1 MSDSDKRFFV
11 KYFCID
17 LKSANIWGKISAGK
31 GLIGNLRRRWRKGL
45 ARLLIFLHA
54 DLEEFRRNRIAGVG
68 NGWRD
73 LSIFTAN
80 FSCRGRQGLARPL
93 VFFTANVREW
103 PQMLPSARAGAT
115 PGIFYRK
122 CTQISCKWEQR
133 LKLAWRLCRM
143 QPRLWKWTQMLPS
156 ATAGATTGILTTTL
170 HKSTQIS

>member
-17 LKSANIWGKISAGK
+17 LKSANIRGKISAGK

-93 VFFTANVREW
+93 VFFTANVRKSRANESRDSS
-103 PQMLPSARAGAT
+103 LLEGSAECSRD
-115 PGIFYRK
+115 YENERK
-122 CTQISCKWEQR
+122 CCLRQR
-133 LKLAWRLCRM
+133 LARPL
-143 QPRLWKWTQMLPS
+143 
-156 ATAGATTGILTTTL
+156 GF
-170 HKSTQIS
+170 